1 MYQCYKRADQQGG
14 LMRSRAAVVLV
25 SAVTSVLLASTRLP
39 GVEPRLISQTGA
51 KPTPEEIL
59 AFQTKQEQAGTPDA
73 GRPIFEK
80 MCATCHR
87 FGEAIGKD
95 VGPDLTTIASRFKKQ
110 DVLESILW
118 PSKVISDQYK
128 SEMFEMKDGK
138 IVSGVIVRENANS
151 VFVRTP
157 DSPERPVAVPKAEIA
172 NRAES
177 TVSLMP
183 AGLLDG
189 YNQTDISNL
198 LAFVLAPPPAK

>member
-1 MYQCYKRADQQGG
+1 
-14 LMRSRAAVVLV
+14 MRSRAAVVVIL
-25 SAVTSVLLASTRLP
+25 ALASVAFVGSTTAGL
-39 GVEPRLISQTGA
+39 EARLIYQIGA
-51 KPTPEEIL
+51 KPTAEEI
-59 AFQTKQEQAGTPDA
+59 FEFENKQEQAGSPEA

-80 MCATCHR
+80 ICATCHR

-95 VGPDLTTIASRFKKQ
+95 VGPDLTTLASRFKKR

-118 PSKVISDQYK
+118 PSRVISDQYK

-138 IVSGVIVRENANS
+138 VVSGVIVRENANN

-157 DSPERPVAVPKAEIA
+157 DNPDRPVAVPKAEVA

>member
-1 MYQCYKRADQQGG
+1 MPTNGVRSI
-14 LMRSRAAVVLV
+14 RSRAAVVRI
-25 SAVTSVLLASTRLP
+25 LALSWAAFVGPSTAGL
-39 GVEPRLISQTGA
+39 EARLIYQTGA
-51 KPTPEEIL
+51 KPTAEEIFE
-59 AFQTKQEQAGTPDA
+59 FQNKQEQAGSPEV

-80 MCATCHR
+80 VCATCHR
-87 FGEAIGKD
+87 FGEAMGKD
-95 VGPDLTTIASRFKKQ
+95 VGPDLTTIASRFKKR

-138 IVSGVIVRENANS
+138 LVSGVIVRENANN

-157 DSPERPVAVPKAEIA
+157 DNPDRPVAVPKAEIA

-198 LAFVLAPPPAK
+198 LAFVLAAPPAK

>member
-1 MYQCYKRADQQGG
+1 
-14 LMRSRAAVVLV
+14 MRSRAAVVVIL
-25 SAVTSVLLASTRLP
+25 ALASVAFVGSTTAGL
-39 GVEPRLISQTGA
+39 EARLIYQIGA
-51 KPTPEEIL
+51 KPTAEEI
-59 AFQTKQEQAGTPDA
+59 FEFENKQEQAGSPEA

-80 MCATCHR
+80 ICATCHR

-95 VGPDLTTIASRFKKQ
+95 VGPDLTTIASRFKKR

-138 IVSGVIVRENANS
+138 VVSGVIVRENANN

-157 DSPERPVAVPKAEIA
+157 DNPDRPVAVPKAEVA

>member
-1 MYQCYKRADQQGG
+1 MYQCYKRADA
-14 LMRSRAAVVLV
+14 LMRSRAAVVLI
-25 SAVTSVLLASTRLP
+25 SAVTSVLLASARLP
-39 GVEPRLISQTGA
+39 GLETGLISQTGA

-59 AFQTKQEQAGTPDA
+59 AFQTKQEQSGTPDA

-128 SEMFEMKDGK
+128 SEMFEMKDAK
-138 IVSGVIVRENANS
+138 IISGVIVRENANS

-157 DSPERPVAVPKAEIA
+157 ESPERPVAVPKAEIA

>member
-1 MYQCYKRADQQGG
+1 
-14 LMRSRAAVVLV
+14 MRSRAAVVLI
-25 SAVTSVLLASTRLP
+25 LALMWAAFVGPSTA
-39 GVEPRLISQTGA
+39 EMEARLIYQTGA
-51 KPTPEEIL
+51 KPTAEEIFE
-59 AFQTKQEQAGTPDA
+59 FQNKQEQAGLPEA

-80 MCATCHR
+80 VCATCHR
-87 FGEAIGKD
+87 FGDAMGKD
-95 VGPDLTTIASRFKKQ
+95 VGPDLTTIASRFKRR

-128 SEMFEMKDGK
+128 SEMLEMKDGK
-138 IVSGVIVRENANS
+138 IVSGVIVRENANN

-157 DSPERPVAVPKAEIA
+157 DNPDRPVAVPKAEIA

-198 LAFVLAPPPAK
+198 LAFVLAAPPAK

>member
-1 MYQCYKRADQQGG
+1 
-14 LMRSRAAVVLV
+14 MRSRAAVVVIL
-25 SAVTSVLLASTRLP
+25 ALASVAFVGSTTAGL
-39 GVEPRLISQTGA
+39 EARLIYQIGA
-51 KPTPEEIL
+51 KPTAEEI
-59 AFQTKQEQAGTPDA
+59 FEFENKQEQAGSPEA

-95 VGPDLTTIASRFKKQ
+95 VGPDLTTLASRFKKR

-138 IVSGVIVRENANS
+138 VVSGVIVRENANN

-157 DSPERPVAVPKAEIA
+157 DNPDRPVAVPKAEVA

>member
-1 MYQCYKRADQQGG
+1 
-14 LMRSRAAVVLV
+14 MRSRAAVVVIL
-25 SAVTSVLLASTRLP
+25 ALASVAFVGSTTAGL
-39 GVEPRLISQTGA
+39 EARLIYQIGA
-51 KPTPEEIL
+51 KPTAEEI
-59 AFQTKQEQAGTPDA
+59 FEFENKQEQAGSPEA

-80 MCATCHR
+80 ICATCHR

-95 VGPDLTTIASRFKKQ
+95 VGPDLTTLASRFKKR

-138 IVSGVIVRENANS
+138 VVSGVIVRENANN

-157 DSPERPVAVPKAEIA
+157 DNPDRPVAVPKAEIA

>member
-1 MYQCYKRADQQGG
+1 
-14 LMRSRAAVVLV
+14 MRSRAAVVLIL
-25 SAVTSVLLASTRLP
+25 ALLWAAFVGPSTAGR
-39 GVEPRLISQTGA
+39 EARLIYQTGA
-51 KPTPEEIL
+51 KPTAEEIFEL
-59 AFQTKQEQAGTPDA
+59 QNKQEQAGLPEA

-80 MCATCHR
+80 VCATCHR
-87 FGEAIGKD
+87 FGDAMGKD
-95 VGPDLTTIASRFKKQ
+95 VGPDLTTIASRFKKR

-128 SEMFEMKDGK
+128 SEMLEMKDGK
-138 IVSGVIVRENANS
+138 IVSGVIVRENANN

-157 DSPERPVAVPKAEIA
+157 DNPDRPVAVPKAEIA

-198 LAFVLAPPPAK
+198 LAFVLAAPPAK

>member
-1 MYQCYKRADQQGG
+1 
-14 LMRSRAAVVLV
+14 MRSRAAVVRI
-25 SAVTSVLLASTRLP
+25 LALSWAAFVGPSTAGL
-39 GVEPRLISQTGA
+39 EARLIYQTGA
-51 KPTPEEIL
+51 KPTAEEIFE
-59 AFQTKQEQAGTPDA
+59 FQNKPEQAGSPEA

-80 MCATCHR
+80 VCATCHR
-87 FGEAIGKD
+87 FGEAMGKD
-95 VGPDLTTIASRFKKQ
+95 VGPDLTTIASRFKKR

-138 IVSGVIVRENANS
+138 IVSGVIVRENANN

-157 DSPERPVAVPKAEIA
+157 DNPDRPVAVPKAEIA

-198 LAFVLAPPPAK
+198 LAFVLAAPPAK